1 MTPLWQPLAGLVLGL
16 ALAVLARRARL
27 LERGGRIVLL
37 ISTAGVWAL
46 EGWPWGVTLVIVVL
60 LCGLSIRYRRAEKS
74 ALLRRP
80 VTQSGEAIAVA
91 ARLAWPV
98 VIGAI
103 ASISGVQYLGPFAG
117 SLAAVLADIWATE
130 FGLLAPEPPRSLIN
144 GQRAPRGTPGAVSM
158 IGTVAAA
165 AAAGLTGFIAFG
177 SITTQALLLDI
188 MLDRSLFWLPLAALA
203 GGITAVL
210 TDSLLGGTAQ
220 ALYFCEKCEAYTE
233 DPTHQCGTPARKIR
247 GWSWMTNEAIDA
259 ISSLVGAGITAATIG
274 LLGAL

>member
-1 MTPLWQPLAGLVLGL
+1 
-16 ALAVLARRARL
+16 
-27 LERGGRIVLL
+27 
-37 ISTAGVWAL
+37 
-46 EGWPWGVTLVIVVL
+46 
-60 LCGLSIRYRRAEKS
+60 
-74 ALLRRP
+74 
-80 VTQSGEAIAVA
+80 
-91 ARLAWPV
+91 
-98 VIGAI
+98 
-103 ASISGVQYLGPFAG
+103 
-117 SLAAVLADIWATE
+117 
-130 FGLLAPEPPRSLIN
+130 
-144 GQRAPRGTPGAVSM
+144 M

-247 GWSWMTNEAIDA
+247 GWSWMTNETIDA

>member
-16 ALAVLARRARL
+16 ALAVLARRAHL
-27 LERGGRIVLL
+27 LERGGRMLL
-37 ISTAGVWAL
+37 FVSTLAVWAL
-46 EGWPWGVTLVIVVL
+46 GGCPWGVTLVIVIL

-98 VIGAI
+98 VIA
-103 ASISGVQYLGPFAG
+103 AMTSISGVQYFGPFAG

-130 FGLLAPEPPRSLIN
+130 FGLLSPEPPRSFVN
-144 GQRAPRGTPGAVSM
+144 GRGVPAGTPGGLTAMGM
-158 IGTVAAA
+158 IAAA
-165 AAAGLTGFIAFG
+165 AAAGLTGFIALG
-177 SITTQALLLDI
+177 SVTTQALLLDGVFS
-188 MLDRSLFWLPLAALA
+188 RSLFWLPLATLA
-203 GGITAVL
+203 GGLTAVL

-220 ALYFCEKCEAYTE
+220 ALYYCEKCEAFSE
-233 DPTHQCGTPARKIR
+233 DPTHHCGTPARKIR

-259 ISSLVGAGITAATIG
+259 ISTLVGAGMTAAAIG